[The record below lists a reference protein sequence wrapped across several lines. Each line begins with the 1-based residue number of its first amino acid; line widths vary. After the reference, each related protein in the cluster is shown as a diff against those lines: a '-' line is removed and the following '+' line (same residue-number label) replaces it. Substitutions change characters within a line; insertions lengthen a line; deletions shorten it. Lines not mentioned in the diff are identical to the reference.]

1 MIRNIWFI
9 LLLFKGTSLL
19 GQDAISGYVN
29 LKEPALW
36 EKKVYLSRIELNDLQ
51 QINKTKLVAVSPVA
65 KDGYF
70 SFKREFLQ
78 DKEFIYRLHIK
89 AIKKAIGQLPKND
102 QLVLLSNKDRLYFEK
117 GDAIFDNY
125 RTTNMADIEWQR
137 LRRFEK
143 DFYAKSD
150 PQDQLGINRQQAYR
164 SFAKDSLQILM
175 VKLISVKELA
185 NKQLLN
191 KDILENPTYYQGL
204 LAELKSSEI
213 DQAEYYFLEQRIL
226 LVLGKATARNF
237 EISLWVNLLLGGV
250 VIFLLGFMLRAHR
263 KSRMELVPL
272 SRQERNVRSLIL
284 EGKTNKEI
292 ANELFIS
299 VNTVKTHITNIYQK
313 QNVSSRKELLQKK

>member
-1 MIRNIWFI
+1 MIRKFWFI
-9 LLLFKGTSLL
+9 LLLFTGTSLL
-19 GQDAISGYVN
+19 GQDAINGYVN

-70 SFKREFLQ
+70 SFKRELLQ
-78 DKEFIYRLHIK
+78 DKESIYRLHIK

-125 RTTNMADIEWQR
+125 RTTNMADMEWQR

-150 PQDQLGINRQQAYR
+150 TQDQLAVNRHQAYR

-175 VKLISVKELA
+175 VKLIGVKELA

-204 LAELKSSEI
+204 LAEL
-213 DQAEYYFLEQRIL
+213 
-226 LVLGKATARNF
+226 
-237 EISLWVNLLLGGV
+237 
-250 VIFLLGFMLRAHR
+250 
-263 KSRMELVPL
+263 
-272 SRQERNVRSLIL
+272 
-284 EGKTNKEI
+284 
-292 ANELFIS
+292 
-299 VNTVKTHITNIYQK
+299 
-313 QNVSSRKELLQKK
+313 